1 MAATAEPAI
10 ARLVGE
16 GMDKPNADRELPLD
30 IMYGKLID
38 WLVGAIPVLFMI
50 EIAIHGVINSPPMET
65 THVQLA
71 RQKLPKDW
79 NKRLQSIQAK
89 AAEAIKEPAAQEV
102 PLLMHGAS
110 LMIGCM
116 GTSLAR
122 ISCARQFIYA
132 LEFYYR

>member
-1 MAATAEPAI
+1 
-10 ARLVGE
+10 
-16 GMDKPNADRELPLD
+16 
-30 IMYGKLID
+30 MYGKLID

-50 EIAIHGVINSPPMET
+50 EIAIHGVINS
-65 THVQLA
+65 HVQLA